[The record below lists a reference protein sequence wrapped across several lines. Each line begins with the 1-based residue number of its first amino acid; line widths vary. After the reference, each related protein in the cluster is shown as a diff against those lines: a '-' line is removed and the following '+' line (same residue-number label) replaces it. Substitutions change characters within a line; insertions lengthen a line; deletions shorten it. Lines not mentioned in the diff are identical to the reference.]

1 MEASGAHL
9 PALSGGCVAT
19 ELFMKA
25 LRQGRVEGPVD
36 IDPNELMRRVRRGD
50 ELAWEA
56 FVRVHQARIFGL
68 AYHTLG
74 HAEDARDITQEV
86 FVRVY
91 QHLPRV
97 PAAEGLVPWLVRIT
111 RNACIDAQ
119 RRRQA
124 RPPAWDLPV
133 EEVAGE
139 GAPALGIDES
149 RDAQLRKV
157 QLYQALRMLTELNR
171 EMILLKEIQGLS
183 LDELSRTLGVPLGTV
198 KSRANRARLELADKL
213 TAAGWGAD

>member
-1 MEASGAHL
+1 
-9 PALSGGCVAT
+9 V
-19 ELFMKA
+19 KA
-25 LRQGRVEGPVD
+25 LRQVRVEGPVD
-36 IDPNELMRRVRRGD
+36 VDPNELVRRVRRGD
-50 ELAWEA
+50 DLAWEA
-56 FVRVHQARIFGL
+56 FVRMHQARVFGL

-91 QHLPRV
+91 QHLSRV

-133 EEVAGE
+133 EDVAGP
-139 GAPALGIDES
+139 GAPELGIDEA

-157 QLYQALRMLTELNR
+157 RLYQALRTLTELNR
-171 EMILLKEIQGLS
+171 EIILLKEIHGLS
-183 LDELSRTLGVPLGTV
+183 LEEIARTLGVPLGTV
-198 KSRANRARLELADKL
+198 KSRASRARLELADKL

>member
-1 MEASGAHL
+1 
-9 PALSGGCVAT
+9 
-19 ELFMKA
+19 MKA
-25 LRQGRVEGPVD
+25 LRWVCVEGSVNAD
-36 IDPNELMRRVRRGD
+36 SIELIRRVRRGD
-50 ELAWEA
+50 DLAWEA
-56 FVRVHQARIFGL
+56 FVRLHQARVFGL

-91 QHLPRV
+91 QHLSRV
-97 PAAEGLVPWLVRIT
+97 PEPEGVVPWLVRIT

-133 EEVAGE
+133 EDVAE
-139 GAPALGIDES
+139 PIANEPTSDES

-157 QLYQALRMLTELNR
+157 RLYQALHTLTDLNR
-171 EMILLKEIQGLS
+171 EMILLKEIHGLS
-183 LDELSRTLGVPLGTV
+183 LEEIARTLGVPLGTV
-198 KSRANRARLELADKL
+198 KSRANRARLELVDKL

>member
-1 MEASGAHL
+1 
-9 PALSGGCVAT
+9 
-19 ELFMKA
+19 
-25 LRQGRVEGPVD
+25 VEGPVD
-36 IDPNELMRRVRRGD
+36 VDPNELLRRVRRGD
-50 ELAWEA
+50 QLAWEA
-56 FVRVHQARIFGL
+56 FVRLHQARVFGL

-86 FVRVY
+86 FVRIY
-91 QHLPRV
+91 QHLSRV
-97 PAAEGLVPWLVRIT
+97 PEPEGLVPWLVRIT

-133 EEVAGE
+133 EEVAGPGE
-139 GAPALGIDES
+139 LGSDEA

-157 QLYQALRMLTELNR
+157 RLYQALCTLTDLNR
-171 EMILLKEIQGLS
+171 EMILLKEIHGLS
-183 LDELSRTLGVPLGTV
+183 LEEIARTLGVPLGTV
-198 KSRANRARLELADKL
+198 KSRASRARLELADKL